1 MVAAGLPAGRQ
12 GLLRKTAAEVWVAVN
27 EELVFSSDLLIV

>member
-12 GLLRKTAAEVWVAVN
+12 GLLRKSAAEVWVVVN
-27 EELVFSSDLLIV
+27 GERVLPITL